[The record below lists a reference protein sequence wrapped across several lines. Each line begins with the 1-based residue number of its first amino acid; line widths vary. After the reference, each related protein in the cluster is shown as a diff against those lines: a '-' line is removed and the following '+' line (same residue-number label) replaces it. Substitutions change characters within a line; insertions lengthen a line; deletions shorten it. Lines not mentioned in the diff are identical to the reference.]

1 MSKSTAIVYDCALF
15 FLRVIANLF
24 FREIRPRG
32 AWNIPKDGPVIFVA
46 APHHNQFLDPIL
58 LASEIWRET
67 HRRVSFLIAAKS
79 MHQRMVGFL
88 ASLMN
93 SSMSYT
99 RTPTNPI
106 HSSHSYSCVFSS
118 RRSCSRRGSCWH
130 RPALALSRRPMPC
143 NWGWHVFHERARPSQ
158 TISSTKV
165 GRQRRCRGPRS
176 AERHRSPNQTRVW
189 WRAGQKYSTDP

>member
-15 FLRVIANLF
+15 FLRVIANIF

-79 MHQRMVGFL
+79 MKQRIVGFL

-93 SSMSYT
+93 SSMSH
-99 RTPTNPI
+99 TPVLADSI
-106 HSSHSYSCVFSS
+106 H
-118 RRSCSRRGSCWH
+118 
-130 RPALALSRRPMPC
+130 
-143 NWGWHVFHERARPSQ
+143 
-158 TISSTKV
+158 
-165 GRQRRCRGPRS
+165 
-176 AERHRSPNQTRVW
+176 
-189 WRAGQKYSTDP
+189 